1 MCFHIWIS
9 EINCFYI
16 NKFSFNKPDINVLI
30 VATNFIFANLCW
42 PKYFWGKL
50 RNFEYF
56 LEKLRNFEYFLGKL
70 RNFEY
75 FSRALVYP
83 RIKKAAKK
91 SNHTKVRTITT
102 IFLIFIM
109 KKYVSCI
116 FRSKMSAFFSF
127 RQIKLHLYI
136 YFF

>member
-1 MCFHIWIS
+1 M
-9 EINCFYI
+9 
-16 NKFSFNKPDINVLI
+16 LI

-91 SNHTKVRTITT
+91 SNHNKSQDNNYNFFNVYNKK
-102 IFLIFIM
+102 IFCF
-109 KKYVSCI
+109 
-116 FRSKMSAFFSF
+116 
-127 RQIKLHLYI
+127 LYL
-136 YFF
+136 